1 MKTKLLLVVNM
12 LLIMAFVLSA
22 CGAAATPVP
31 APAAPAQPADKPAEA
46 KPTDAPKPTDA
57 AKPTEAPAAPAE
69 PAATLVMWVDA
80 VKAPIFKQV
89 TDQFLVKYNV
99 KVDIQITD
107 FGQIRDKFQTAA
119 PTGNGPDI
127 IIVPHDQVGVLV
139 SNGLVAP
146 IDLGDKQAAFLQPAL
161 DAFTIDGKLYGMPY
175 AVENVALFYN
185 KDLVTDLPKTWE
197 DLMAAGKKLQDD
209 KKATYCLGFGSSDY
223 HLFSVYT
230 SFGGYIFGKDANGN
244 YNPQDVGLDGE
255 GFIKA
260 VQFLAENVRNGCL
273 SSTVDGNTSL
283 KLFTDGQEPF
293 MIGGPWDL
301 DAIKTSKIPYGMT
314 TFPGNGAPF
323 SGIQGFML
331 NAKSQNLL
339 LAQSFLT
346 EYIATDEVM
355 TQLQT
360 GGSRPSAYQPV
371 FAKISDPDMLAF
383 GQAGANP
390 QPMPAIPA
398 MGAVW
403 ANWGTAITLVFQGKQ
418 APEAALKDAAKKI
431 RDVIANPLTGMVN
444 VPGSD
449 QNQLGCG
456 DGDAGNWKPDCAA
469 TALKKSDDGQAYIS
483 GPFNLKAGDYEVKV
497 ALNGAWTTNY
507 GVDGKAGGDNIKFS
521 LKADGEVSFSW
532 DPESHLLTVTT
543 K

>member
-1 MKTKLLLVVNM
+1 MIRKLFLALSVLVVASM
-12 LLIMAFVLSA
+12 LLTA
-22 CGAAATPVP
+22 CGGGTPATQ
-31 APAAPAQPADKPAEA
+31 APAATEAPA
-46 KPTDAPKPTDA
+46 
-57 AKPTEAPAAPAE
+57 TEAPAATTAPTEAPPAE
-69 PAATLVMWVDA
+69 PVATLVMWVDA
-80 VKAPIFKQV
+80 TKAPVFKQV
-89 TDQFLVKYNV
+89 ADEFLAKYNV
-99 KVDIQITD
+99 KVDIQVTD

-127 IIVPHDQVGVLV
+127 IIVPHDQAGVLV

-146 IDLGDKQAAFLQPAL
+146 IDLGDKKASFLQPTL

-185 KDLVTDLPKTWE
+185 KDLVSDLPNTWE
-197 DLMAAGKKLQDD
+197 DLMAAGKKLQDEQ
-209 KKATYCLGFGSSDY
+209 KATYCLGFGSPDY

-230 SFGGYIFGKDANGN
+230 AFGGYIFGKDAQGN
-244 YNPQDVGLDGE
+244 YNPQDVGLDSN

-260 VQFLAENVRNGCL
+260 VQFLDESVKNGCL
-273 SSTVDGNTSL
+273 SPTIDGATAL
-283 KLFTDGQEPF
+283 KLFTDGKEPF
-293 MIGGPWDL
+293 FITGPWDL
-301 DAIKTSKIPYGMT
+301 ESIKTSKIPYGMT
-314 TFPGNGAPF
+314 TFPSNGAPF
-323 SGIQGFML
+323 SGVQGFML

-355 TQLQT
+355 TQLQV
-360 GGSRPSAYQPV
+360 GGNRPSAYKPV
-371 FAKISDPDMLAF
+371 FDKISDPDLLAF
-383 GQAGANP
+383 GQAGANS

-418 APEAALKDAAKKI
+418 APDAALQDAAKKI

-444 VPGSD
+444 VPGSY
-449 QNQLGCG
+449 QNQAGCG

-469 TALKKSDDGQAYIS
+469 TAMTKSDDGKTYLS
-483 GPFNLKAGDYEVKV
+483 GPFKLKAGDYEVKV
-497 ALNGAWTTNY
+497 ALDGAWTTNY
-507 GVDGKAGGDNIKFS
+507 GVDGKAAGDNIKFS
-521 LKADGEVSFSW
+521 LAADGEVSFSY
-532 DPESHLLTVTT
+532 DPETHILTVTT